1 MNPAPQ
7 PAWVLLAG
15 GALGAQR
22 TLATSVRAIDAELL
36 VARRLEPA
44 KGQLFTLRTNIE
56 VSQLVVNEP
65 VGGKYSV
72 LLRLGRLR
80 NGQVGNN
87 ASILALLDRVALK
100 VAAISQENHFLDAQ
114 GFLSLFAH
122 VRQLAQIV
130 TLVGYFVSGDQ
141 LMLAV
146 HHRLHVVADIA
157 ALARFHQPRVF
168 IGQRYLALATLV
180 YALL

>member
-22 TLATSVRAIDAELL
+22 TLATGVRAIDAELL

-56 VSQLVVNEP
+56 VSQLAVNEP
-65 VGGKYSV
+65 AGGKYSV
-72 LLRLGRLR
+72 LLRLAGLR
-80 NGQVGNN
+80 NGQGGNN

-100 VAAISQENHFLDAQ
+100 VAAISRSEEHTSEL
-114 GFLSLFAH
+114 
-122 VRQLAQIV
+122 
-130 TLVGYFVSGDQ
+130 
-141 LMLAV
+141 
-146 HHRLHVVADIA
+146 
-157 ALARFHQPRVF
+157 
-168 IGQRYLALATLV
+168 
-180 YALL
+180 